1 MLIQIILALIVG
13 ILAGVITGLIPGIHT
28 NLVAVFLISLSAFFL
43 TFLQPLAII
52 IFIASMAVTHTFVNF
67 IPAVFLGAP
76 DEDTALGIMP
86 GHKFLIKGRGH
97 EAVLLTLTG
106 STLALLLLIFITPIF
121 IFIIPKIYP
130 FIRQMMAWLLIWISI
145 FLISKEKESKLWAII
160 IFLLAGFLGLA
171 TLNLPIKQPLLPL
184 LTGLFGS
191 SALIYSISQKTII
204 PKQKISRLILN
215 KKQLIKPAIAT
226 TLVSPICSFLPGLG
240 SSQAAIIGSEIVPRL
255 DRKQFLI
262 LLGSINTLVMSISF
276 VTLYLISKPRTGAA
290 NAIQQITQITLTELF
305 YILGAVLLAS
315 IASIFI
321 TIQISKLFAKHIT
334 KINYSKI
341 SLVVLAI
348 LVIATL
354 SFSGF
359 YGLLIFIAATSIG
372 LTCIHAGIRRG
383 FLMGSLL
390 IPTILFYLP
399 F

>member
-1 MLIQIILALIVG
+1 MLIQIILALIAG

-28 NLVAVFLISLSAFFL
+28 NLIAVFLISLSAFFL